1 MGAVLFHKTRT
12 VTMLFLVI
20 HPIDPQSR
28 LIKQAALI
36 VQQGGVI
43 VYPTDSAYAIGCQ
56 LENKSALERI
66 RNIRHLNPEHN
77 FTLICRDLSEISTYA
92 TLDNPTFKLL
102 KANTPGP
109 FTFILKASSEVPRR
123 LLHPKRKT
131 IGLRI
136 PDSPII
142 QALLAELRE
151 PLMSLSLILP
161 DEELIEDAYGIENK
175 IGNEVDLIID
185 GGPCDTRFTTIV
197 NLVDGP
203 PTILRE
209 GKGELNW

>member
-1 MGAVLFHKTRT
+1 MSE
-12 VTMLFLVI
+12 FLVI
-20 HPIDPQSR
+20 HPLNPQLR
-28 LIKQAALI
+28 LIQQAALI
-36 VQQGGVI
+36 VQKGGVI

-56 LENKSALERI
+56 LENKGALERI
-66 RNIRHLNPEHN
+66 RHIRHLNPEHN

-92 TLDNPTFKLL
+92 VLDNPTFKLL

-109 FTFILKASSEVPRR
+109 FTFILKASGEVPRR

-142 QALLAELRE
+142 QTLLAELRE

-161 DEELIEDAYGIENK
+161 DEELIEDAYAIENK
-175 IGNEVDLIID
+175 IGHEVDLIID
-185 GGPCDTRFTTIV
+185 GGPCDARFTTIV
-197 NLVDGP
+197 NLVDGVP
-203 PTILRE
+203 DILRE
-209 GKGELNW
+209 GKGELKW